1 MIKQN
6 VDTVEASRHFKH
18 FTRLSVIIT
27 DGTRFQL
34 DPIFNESRLG
44 DNNIL
49 SSLKT
54 SVISLR
60 IGNAWKDKNWLWIRV
75 TSLASFATVESFD
88 SALLCYLHKKIWAVK
103 FLLCH
108 SNTHSEKKKEIICI
122 PRYVTKFQDI
132 WLCHSREW
140 FFSTQDLKPIPTH

>member
-6 VDTVEASRHFKH
+6 VDTVESSRHFKH

-27 DGTRFQL
+27 DGTRLQL
-34 DPIFNESRLG
+34 DPIFNQSCLG

-54 SVISLR
+54 LVISLR

-75 TSLASFATVESFD
+75 TSLTSFATVESSD
-88 SALLCYLHKKIWAVK
+88 SALVCYLHRKIWAVK
-103 FLLCH
+103 LLFCH
-108 SNTHSEKKKEIICI
+108 SNTHSEEEQEIICI
-122 PRYVTKFQDI
+122 SRYVTKFQDI
-132 WLCHSREW
+132 WLCHGREC
-140 FFSTQDLKPIPTH
+140 SDPSQLKI